1 MTPATTTMSV
11 VAVAAMLAPSVAY
24 VPRERRGGGWVDRR
38 GTKRKRHGKVAVNR
52 ARAKAARAARRA
64 ER

>member
-11 VAVAAMLAPSVAY
+11 VAVAAMLASSVTY
-24 VPRERRGGGWVDRR
+24 VPRERRGGWVDRR